1 MKTLNGMTTNQRILV
16 KYCVRV
22 LEKIGFERNDFS
34 KDEIQAG
41 YNLALIYGVDSVL
54 NFSFYLREEVDR
66 IIQRKRLKRLINDGS
81 DILKR
86 FEIIIEE

>member
-1 MKTLNGMTTNQRILV
+1 M
-16 KYCVRV
+16 RV